1 MIYSIPNLI
10 TLFRI
15 GLIPALY
22 ICYWVPHFIPGS
34 YGDWAAVTIFTIA
47 GISDFFDG
55 YLARRLD
62 QQSSLG
68 RMLDPIADKLMVGTA
83 LLILVADQSISGL
96 HVIAAIIIL
105 CRELLVSGLREFLM
119 ESRVALPVTNMAKYK
134 TVIQMV
140 AIGFLLSIPS
150 GTDVLFY
157 AWEIGLALL
166 WIAALM
172 TLWTGYA
179 YLQTSIHHLTDE
191 A

>member
-1 MIYSIPNLI
+1 MANSIPNMI

-15 GLIPALY
+15 ALIPALY
-22 ICYWVPHFIPGS
+22 LCHWVPGNF
-34 YGDWAAVTIFTIA
+34 GDWAAVTIFTIA

-55 YLARRLD
+55 YLARRLN
-62 QQSSLG
+62 QQSTLG

-83 LLILVADQSISGL
+83 LLILVADQSIAGI
-96 HVIAAIIIL
+96 HVVAAIIIL

-119 ESRVALPVTNMAKYK
+119 ESRVARPDTGLAKLK

-140 AIGFLLSIPS
+140 AIGFLLSVPAGI
-150 GTDVLFY
+150 GVLAL

-179 YLQTSIHHLTDE
+179 YLQISINHVTDDN